1 MDFKLYVIQGQENA
15 GKTSACWQV
24 LNRFKE
30 QIESIEYWELRS
42 SEAHF
47 DDNRQLYAN
56 MDNHACDFVII
67 FKKKVTHER
76 IAIISAGDVDWQLK
90 KDIFLM
96 LSRDV
101 TTIICC
107 SRTINRKGS
116 TMRMIKHYFEHHI
129 VWSQE
134 LTFSKD
140 IILKQKYEE
149 EIVNQIYQQIN

>member
-15 GKTSACWQV
+15 GKTSACWQI

-30 QIESIEYWELRS
+30 QIEYVEYWELKS
-42 SEAHF
+42 SEAQF
-47 DDNRQLYAN
+47 NDDRQLYVN
-56 MDNHACDFVII
+56 KDNHACDFVII
-67 FKKKVTHER
+67 FKKKVTHEK
-76 IAIISAGDVDWQLK
+76 IAIISAGDIDWQLK
-90 KDIFLM
+90 KDIFFM

-116 TMRMIKHYFEHHI
+116 TMRMINRYFEHHI
-129 VWSQE
+129 GWSQE

-140 IILKQKYEE
+140 IIQKQKYET
-149 EIVNQIYQQIN
+149 EIVDQIYQQFK